1 MLFPPTSVLT
11 PFADNSRANFLES
24 LNCFC
29 HSSPLYSLVTF
40 LTCMSFFL
48 LDGSLF
54 IVSGISSFLQL
65 LIHSS
70 NGGRYIRSLLLVSFI
85 NTSLSGFS
93 RARQPEILGF
103 VGGEA
108 AVTVGSS
115 SGLATKKS
123 ASPVSVTVAP
133 TLVTL
138 LSVEISSDSP

>member
-1 MLFPPTSVLT
+1 
-11 PFADNSRANFLES
+11 
-24 LNCFC
+24 
-29 HSSPLYSLVTF
+29 
-40 LTCMSFFL
+40 MSFI
-48 LDGSLF
+48 D
-54 IVSGISSFLQL
+54 
-65 LIHSS
+65 
-70 NGGRYIRSLLLVSFI
+70 
-85 NTSLSGFS
+85 TSLSGFS

-123 ASPVSVTVAP
+123 TSPVSVTVAP